1 MPDTLDPKDV
11 EAFLQSASQF
21 LAGSTRLA
29 GGSQPATRGEGA
41 VSLVERQVSV
51 LRERNIAS
59 RQKLAELSD
68 IGRENDRLLDATRT
82 TILALLAGE
91 NRADLT
97 RVWRDQ
103 VTKTFQAEMGA
114 LVWLD
119 GASEEAEEV
128 LLASKLI
135 RQGGGFSGVLRPE
148 EMQTFWH
155 CRTEGSAALVA
166 IRSGEDDIGV
176 LGSGRMIRNATRPR
190 TAPCS
195 SNIWPKSLGNCRP
208 AGEHGAPCCL
218 NRERTSFSDPYEFD
232 HPSHYF

>member
-11 EAFLQSASQF
+11 EAFLRAHPNF
-21 LAGSTRLA
+21 LQDRPGLLA
-29 GGSQPATRGEGA
+29 VLNLPHGGEGA

-68 IGRENDRLLDATRT
+68 IGKENDRLLDATRN

-91 NRADLT
+91 NRTDLN
-97 RVWRDQ
+97 RIWRDQ
-103 VTKTFQAEMGA
+103 VTGTFQAEMGA

-119 GASEEAEEV
+119 GASDDAEEV

-148 EMQTFWH
+148 EMQRVFGTAAA
-155 CRTEGSAALVA
+155 EGSAALVA

-176 LGSGRMIRNATRPR
+176 LGVGSHDTQRYQAEDGTLFLEYLAEVIGQLPASG
-190 TAPCS
+190 
-195 SNIWPKSLGNCRP
+195 
-208 AGEHGAPCCL
+208 
-218 NRERTSFSDPYEFD
+218 
-232 HPSHYF
+232 

>member
-1 MPDTLDPKDV
+1 MPDTLDPKEV
-11 EAFLQSASQF
+11 EAFLTAHPNF
-21 LAGSTRLA
+21 LQDRPGLLA
-29 GGSQPATRGEGA
+29 VLNLPHGGEGA

-68 IGRENDRLLDATRT
+68 IGRENDRLLDATRN

-97 RVWRDQ
+97 RIWRDQ
-103 VTKTFQAEMGA
+103 VTGTFQAEMGA

-119 GASEEAEEV
+119 GASDGAEEA

-135 RQGGGFSGVLRPE
+135 CQGGGLSGVLRPQ
-148 EMQTFWH
+148 EMQTLFGTAA
-155 CRTEGSAALVA
+155 TEGSAALVA

-176 LGSGRMIRNATRPR
+176 LGVGSHDTQRYHA
-190 TAPCS
+190 
-195 SNIWPKSLGNCRP
+195 
-208 AGEHGAPCCL
+208 EHGTLFLEYLAEVIGQLPA
-218 NRERTSFSDPYEFD
+218 SG
-232 HPSHYF
+232 

>member
-11 EAFLQSASQF
+11 EAFLRAHPNF
-21 LAGSTRLA
+21 LQDRPGLLA
-29 GGSQPATRGEGA
+29 VLNLPHGGEGA

-68 IGRENDRLLDATRT
+68 IGRENDRLLDATRN

-97 RVWRDQ
+97 RIWRDQ
-103 VTKTFQAEMGA
+103 VTGTFQAEMGA

-119 GASEEAEEV
+119 GASDDAEEV

-135 RQGGGFSGVLRPE
+135 RQGGSFSGVLRPE
-148 EMQTFWH
+148 EMQTLFSSAA
-155 CRTEGSAALVA
+155 TEGSVALVA

-176 LGSGRMIRNATRPR
+176 LGVGSYDTQRYQAADGTLFLEYLAEVIGQLSA
-190 TAPCS
+190 S
-195 SNIWPKSLGNCRP
+195 
-208 AGEHGAPCCL
+208 E
-218 NRERTSFSDPYEFD
+218 
-232 HPSHYF
+232 

>member
-1 MPDTLDPKDV
+1 MPDTLDPEDV
-11 EAFLQSASQF
+11 EAFLRAHPNF
-21 LAGSTRLA
+21 LQDRPGLLA
-29 GGSQPATRGEGA
+29 VLNLPHGGEGA

-68 IGRENDRLLDATRT
+68 IGRENDRLLDATRN

-97 RVWRDQ
+97 RIWRDQ
-103 VTKTFQAEMGA
+103 VTGTFQAEMGA

-119 GASEEAEEV
+119 GASDGAEEA

-135 RQGGGFSGVLRPE
+135 RQGGGFSGVLRPQ
-148 EMQTFWH
+148 EMQTLFG
-155 CRTEGSAALVA
+155 TAAAEGSAALVA

-176 LGSGRMIRNATRPR
+176 LGVGSHDTQRYHT
-190 TAPCS
+190 
-195 SNIWPKSLGNCRP
+195 
-208 AGEHGAPCCL
+208 EHGTLFLEYLAEVIGQLPA
-218 NRERTSFSDPYEFD
+218 SG
-232 HPSHYF
+232 

>member
-1 MPDTLDPKDV
+1 MPDILDPKDV
-11 EAFLQSASQF
+11 EAFLRAHPNF
-21 LAGSTRLA
+21 LQDRPGLLA
-29 GGSQPATRGEGA
+29 VLNLPHGGEGA

-68 IGRENDRLLDATRT
+68 IGRENDRLLDATRN

-97 RVWRDQ
+97 RIWRDQ
-103 VTKTFQAEMGA
+103 VTGTFQADMGA

-119 GASEEAEEV
+119 GSSDDAEEA

-148 EMQTFWH
+148 EMETVFG
-155 CRTEGSAALVA
+155 TAAAEGSAALVA

-176 LGSGRMIRNATRPR
+176 LGVGSHDTQRYQAEDGALFLEYLAEVIGQLPASG
-190 TAPCS
+190 
-195 SNIWPKSLGNCRP
+195 
-208 AGEHGAPCCL
+208 
-218 NRERTSFSDPYEFD
+218 
-232 HPSHYF
+232 

>member
-11 EAFLQSASQF
+11 EAFLRAHPNF
-21 LAGSTRLA
+21 LQDRPGLLA
-29 GGSQPATRGEGA
+29 VLNLPHGGEGA

-68 IGRENDRLLDATRT
+68 IGRENDRLLDATRN

-97 RVWRDQ
+97 RIWRDQ
-103 VTKTFQAEMGA
+103 VTGTFQADMGA

-119 GASEEAEEV
+119 GSSDYAEEA

-148 EMQTFWH
+148 EMETVFG
-155 CRTEGSAALVA
+155 TAAAEGSAALVA

-176 LGSGRMIRNATRPR
+176 LGVGSHDTQRYRAEDGTLFLEYLAEVIGQ
-190 TAPCS
+190 
-195 SNIWPKSLGNCRP
+195 LP
-208 AGEHGAPCCL
+208 AS
-218 NRERTSFSDPYEFD
+218 R
-232 HPSHYF
+232 

>member
-11 EAFLQSASQF
+11 EAFLRAHPNF
-21 LAGSTRLA
+21 LQDRPGLLA
-29 GGSQPATRGEGA
+29 VLNLPHGGEGA

-68 IGRENDRLLDATRT
+68 IGRENDRLLDATRN

-91 NRADLT
+91 NRTDLT
-97 RVWRDQ
+97 SIWRDQ
-103 VTKTFQAEMGA
+103 VTGTFQAEMGA

-119 GASEEAEEV
+119 GGSDDEV

-148 EMQTFWH
+148 EMQTLFGTAA
-155 CRTEGSAALVA
+155 TEGSAALVA
-166 IRSGEDDIGV
+166 IRSGEDDIGM
-176 LGSGRMIRNATRPR
+176 LGVGSHDTQRYQTADGTLFLEYLAEVIGQLPASG
-190 TAPCS
+190 
-195 SNIWPKSLGNCRP
+195 
-208 AGEHGAPCCL
+208 
-218 NRERTSFSDPYEFD
+218 
-232 HPSHYF
+232 